1 MVEDKTYRVYVTDK
15 KTDMYAITRYE
26 TLQSTKAY
34 SLLKINI
41 QTGKKNQIR
50 VQLSSIGH
58 SIVGDKKYGSQKNPM
73 GRMGLHASILKIR
86 IAEKEY
92 IWKAKV
98 PVEFKRMFE
107 SELELYE
114 KKSND

>member
-1 MVEDKTYRVYVTDK
+1 M
-15 KTDMYAITRYE
+15 
-26 TLQSTKAY
+26 
-34 SLLKINI
+34 
-41 QTGKKNQIR
+41 
-50 VQLSSIGH
+50 QLSSIGH

-73 GRMGLHASILKIR
+73 GRIGLHASILKIR